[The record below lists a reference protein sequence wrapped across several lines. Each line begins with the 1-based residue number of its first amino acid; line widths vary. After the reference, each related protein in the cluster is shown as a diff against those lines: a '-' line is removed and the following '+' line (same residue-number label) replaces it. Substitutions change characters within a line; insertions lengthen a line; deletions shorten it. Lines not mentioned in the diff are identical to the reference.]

1 MQISTITLFPEIFE
15 ALRYGIVGRAIEN
28 KLLTLQHW
36 NPRDF
41 ALDKHRKVDDRP
53 YGGGAGMVMKFQ
65 PLQDAIH
72 AAKKATPSALLVYL
86 TPQGQTLTQQKVVR
100 LAEEPALILL
110 NGRYEGIDERLI
122 ETEVDAEY
130 SIGDYVLSGGEFACL
145 VMIDAITRCLP
156 GALGHEDSASQDS
169 FSDAGRQRLDYPHYT
184 RPALTAGK
192 EIPEVLK
199 SGDHKAIAR
208 WRLKQSLGRTW
219 QRRPD
224 LLAKQQ
230 LTPEEQLLLDEFI
243 NEQSINI

>member
-15 ALRYGIVGRAIEN
+15 VLRYGIVGRAIEN
-28 KLLTLQHW
+28 KLLTLQHF

-41 ALDKHRKVDDRP
+41 AQDKHRKVDDRP
-53 YGGGAGMVMKFQ
+53 YGGGAGMVMKVQ

-72 AAKKATPSALLVYL
+72 AAKLQMPSAPVIYL
-86 TPQGQTLTQQKVVR
+86 TPQGQTLTQQKVVH
-100 LAEEPALILL
+100 LSQASSLILL

-145 VMIDAITRCLP
+145 VLIDAITRCLP
-156 GALGHEDSASQDS
+156 GALGHEDSAAQDS
-169 FSDAGRQRLDYPHYT
+169 FSDVHHQRLDYPHYT
-184 RPALTAGK
+184 RPECIAGK

-199 SGDHKAIAR
+199 SGDHKAITR
-208 WRLKQSLGRTW
+208 WRLQQSLGRTW

-224 LLAKQQ
+224 LLATQQ
-230 LTPEEQLLLDEFI
+230 LTPKEQLLLDEFI
-243 NEQSINI
+243 SNLEAP